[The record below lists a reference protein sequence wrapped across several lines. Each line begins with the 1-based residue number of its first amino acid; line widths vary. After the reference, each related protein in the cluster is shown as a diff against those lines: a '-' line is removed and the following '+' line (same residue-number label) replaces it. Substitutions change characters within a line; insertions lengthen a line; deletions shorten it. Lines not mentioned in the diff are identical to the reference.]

1 MPINDKANERE
12 FEKIKRYNLLKI
24 IHGIFLS
31 KLWLALMFMI
41 VFGLFLIFISFNS
54 TSQVQEIKV
63 FLIREIGKG
72 FLTAAVI
79 TIFLKIVIERQ
90 YREIE
95 NEFVQYIKD
104 DISATLSNLKKEIN
118 ENLQNLFH
126 ASASLEA
133 MSQSGIFRI
142 YPSRRIASEDIAT
155 DLIAPNTTKI
165 RLIAISLNDFVRG
178 DQPVLNRAWQEI
190 EQYIRGYKDLPKK
203 NKNLDIKILII
214 DPECLG
220 AQLRSRGECRDQCPP
235 PGRLRTDVFE
245 TAEYLLELIKIC
257 EKNHSNPK
265 ISISFRLYRLP
276 PILFLCQTD
285 NVSYVHQYHFW
296 AARNNDVPIPVFR
309 YTDIP
314 QGRISKSLHRE
325 MTDHFDWIWSEAS
338 IGPDEFLRAK
348 SVGTEKVIYQSG
360 AVNIFNDP
368 KIARQRIIWQINH
381 AKKKLYIQ
389 GISLNSFF
397 NIKEPDIFTPIR
409 RLLMNNEIEIK
420 VLLLNPESEQA
431 KIRSY
436 REHLFK
442 DSKISFYEYKANPK
456 LHINSK
462 LYRETVET
470 ITTIRDTIMNINKGK
485 FSAKIY
491 DTSPSCF
498 NLIVDDYAMVEQ
510 YHFGKIIPDDFSS
523 DEQIILGKDMPLFEY
538 SIPSNLYESTLVR
551 SPLMLLNNHF
561 DFVFNECSSELS

>member
-1 MPINDKANERE
+1 MIDKTNEKE

-24 IHGIFLS
+24 IHGIFIS

-41 VFGLFLIFISFNS
+41 VLGLFLIFFSFNS
-54 TSQVQEIKV
+54 TSQIQEIKI
-63 FLIREIGKG
+63 FIIREIGKG
-72 FLTAAVI
+72 FLIAAVI

-155 DLIAPNTTKI
+155 DLIAPNTSKI

-190 EQYIRGYKDLPKK
+190 EQYIRGHKELPKK
-203 NKNLDIKILII
+203 TKSLDIKILII
-214 DPECLG
+214 DPECFG

-245 TAEYLLELIKIC
+245 TVKYLLELIKIC
-257 EKNHSNPK
+257 EKNHSDSK

-276 PILFLCQTD
+276 PLLFLCQTD
-285 NVSYVHQYHFW
+285 DVSYVHQYHFW
-296 AARNNDVPIPVFR
+296 ASRNSDVPIPVFR

-338 IGPDEFLRAK
+338 IDPDEFLRAK
-348 SVGTEKVIYQSG
+348 SVGIDKGIYQSG
-360 AVNIFNDP
+360 AVNVFNDP
-368 KIARQRIIWQINH
+368 KIARQRIIWHINH

-397 NIKEPDIFTPIR
+397 NIKEPDIFAPIK
-409 RLLMNNEIEIK
+409 RLLMNNKIEIK
-420 VLLLNPESEQA
+420 ILLLNPDSEQA

-436 REHLFK
+436 REHLFA
-442 DSKISFYEYKANPK
+442 DTNISFYEYKANPR

-462 LYRETVET
+462 LFRETVET
-470 ITTIRDTIMNINKGK
+470 ITTIKDAIMNINKGN
-485 FSAKIY
+485 FTAKLY
-491 DTSPSCF
+491 DTSPACF
-498 NLIVDDYAMVEQ
+498 TLIVDDFVLVEQ
-510 YHFGKIIPDDFSS
+510 YHFGKTIPDNFSS
-523 DEQIILGKDMPLFEY
+523 EEPIILGKDMPLFEY
-538 SIPSNLYESTLVR
+538 SIPGCLYESTPAR
-551 SPLMLLNNHF
+551 TPLILLNNHF
-561 DFVFNECSSELS
+561 DFVFNECSSELT